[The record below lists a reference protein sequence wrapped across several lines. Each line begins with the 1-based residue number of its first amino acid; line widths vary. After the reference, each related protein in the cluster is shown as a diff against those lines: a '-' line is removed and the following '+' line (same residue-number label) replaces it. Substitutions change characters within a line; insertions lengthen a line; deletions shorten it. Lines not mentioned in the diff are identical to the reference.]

1 MRTEFAVMQERVGK
15 RLAGC
20 TFATFDVGNDKHSG
34 LRRRVKTA
42 VENYAKRLAEH
53 VEAGTNLVIMGPKG
67 NGKDH
72 LAVAV
77 IRVALGLRIGVE
89 YIRGSALCTEMQ
101 RHYLEHKCAVPR
113 QFAEVPLLVVSD
125 IEPTS
130 GSGMV
135 SAFEERALLELIDMR
150 WRECLPTICTSNLS
164 SRSDFDKKIG
174 GRAADRLFDRAVVAI
189 TNWPTHRGPLR

>member
-1 MRTEFAVMQERVGK
+1 MCERVGK
-15 RLAGC
+15 RFAGC
-20 TFATFDVGNDKHSG
+20 TFATFDVGNDSYTRF
-34 LRRRVKTA
+34 RRRVKTT

-53 VEAGTNLVIMGPKG
+53 VDAGTNLLILGPRG

-113 QFAEVPLLVVSD
+113 RFSEVPILVVSD

-130 GSGMV
+130 GTGLV

-150 WRECLPTICTSNLS
+150 WRECLPTICTSNLLT
-164 SRSDFDKKIG
+164 RSDFDKKLG
-174 GRAADRLFDRAVVAI
+174 LRATDRLFDRAVIAI